1 MCELCLDSREG
12 DACKRPEHAMLR
24 SPRRGEGKP
33 SRGPRPKRHIL
44 APEALGRGREG
55 EAVASTARKRSRRVY
70 GSQNQH
76 MHAPLL
82 SAQVTSSSSYLSFFS
97 MQQHPT
103 QPTIEATQKMIA
115 TMKRAGTGRDDVELD
130 VLPDRPLPHEPE
142 LVEHDAELA
151 RARRRGRRRRRGCCF
166 GVAHLVRV

>member
-12 DACKRPEHAMLR
+12 SAYKRTKA
-24 SPRRGEGKP
+24 PRFGPRGGGEG
-33 SRGPRPKRHIL
+33 
-44 APEALGRGREG
+44 GRE
-55 EAVASTARKRSRRVY
+55 RNRRVY

-103 QPTIEATQKMIA
+103 QPMPSPSTRRLLDGVVMPVRHRSTEQDGRT
-115 TMKRAGTGRDDVELD
+115 RRTG
-130 VLPDRPLPHEPE
+130 
-142 LVEHDAELA
+142 
-151 RARRRGRRRRRGCCF
+151 
-166 GVAHLVRV
+166 

>member
-12 DACKRPEHAMLR
+12 DAYKRTKA
-24 SPRRGEGKP
+24 PRFGPRGGGEG
-33 SRGPRPKRHIL
+33 
-44 APEALGRGREG
+44 GRE
-55 EAVASTARKRSRRVY
+55 RNRRVY

-103 QPTIEATQKMIA
+103 QPTIEAIQKMIA
-115 TMKRAGTGRDDVELD
+115 TMKRAGTGR
-130 VLPDRPLPHEPE
+130 
-142 LVEHDAELA
+142 A
-151 RARRRGRRRRRGCCF
+151 RKKLTSPITKQTTAMM
-166 GVAHLVRV
+166 

>member
-1 MCELCLDSREG
+1 MF
-12 DACKRPEHAMLR
+12 R

-44 APEALGRGREG
+44 APEAEGREG
-55 EAVASTARKRSRRVY
+55 ESEAVVY

-76 MHAPLL
+76 MHASLL

-103 QPTIEATQKMIA
+103 QPTIEITHGC
-115 TMKRAGTGRDDVELD
+115 RV
-130 VLPDRPLPHEPE
+130 PL
-142 LVEHDAELA
+142 LA
-151 RARRRGRRRRRGCCF
+151 AC
-166 GVAHLVRV
+166 